1 MSSGI
6 FRGGT
11 FQTVGTSSTAGLRG
25 GRFSILPQ
33 GNRFGHRTR
42 MSSMST
48 TWWLFAI
55 SLTRLIQWLPNFKGR
70 KFRIPGSLLCL
81 YISESRLMAPVKSK
95 QNSVNEEHEKKFW
108 GDASYKNSG
117 VRAVG
122 ALPSIYYTTFMINFF
137 KRLYSSYTSS
147 LAIKKFGLNH
157 QFEQEKLLGWWQ
169 WLTES
174 GKIPNTE
181 ASVF

>member
-11 FQTVGTSSTAGLRG
+11 FQTVGTSSTAGLRR

-55 SLTRLIQWLPNFKGR
+55 SLTRLIQWLPNFKSR

-95 QNSVNEEHEKKFW
+95 QNSVNQEHEKKFW

-137 KRLYSSYTSS
+137 KRLYGSYTSS
-147 LAIKKFGLNH
+147 FGN
-157 QFEQEKLLGWWQ
+157 QEIWS
-169 WLTES
+169 ES
-174 GKIPNTE
+174 SIWTRKVTWVMAVVDRNG
-181 ASVF
+181 